1 MKKSSTM
8 RYVSGYIS
16 DAGTVKKLNQD
27 LTGCYRKDSGYGE
40 ILMAFV
46 CDGKGGVSRGD
57 VAAHTVGR
65 EFIRW
70 LEEVPD
76 DIVDYPESIESDW
89 EEIIEELND
98 RIWGYGQQRQIKLGA
113 ALTVALL
120 LPNGSYYAANVG
132 HSRLYLFDQNGFQ
145 RLMKN
150 SEVDEYGNPVPRIGN
165 RSFVSPCFTNG
176 RLQKGEGV
184 LLCTDGFYQ
193 RFAEQEMVE
202 ALKGKPKT
210 EEEIVGLLSSMVEKV
225 KQCGE
230 RDNIS
235 VVLVKSN

>member
-1 MKKSSTM
+1 MKKNSTM
-8 RYVSGYIS
+8 SYVSGYIS
-16 DAGTVKKLNQD
+16 DVGTVKKLNQD
-27 LTGCYRKDSGYGE
+27 LTGCYRKDIGCGE

-98 RIWGYGQQRQIKLGA
+98 RIRGYGQQRQIRLGA
-113 ALTVALL
+113 ALTVILL
-120 LPNGSYYAANVG
+120 LPDGSYYAANVG
-132 HSRLYLFDQNGFQ
+132 NSRLYLFDQNGFQ

-150 SEVDEYGNPVPRIGN
+150 SEVDEDGNPVPRIGN

-176 RLQKGEGV
+176 RLQRGEGV
-184 LLCTDGFYQ
+184 LLCTDGFFQ
-193 RFAEQEMVE
+193 RFPEREMVE
-202 ALKGKPKT
+202 TLKGQTKT
-210 EEEIVGLLSSMVEKV
+210 EEEIAGLLSSMVEKI
-225 KQCGE
+225 KQYGE

-235 VVLVKSN
+235 AVFIKSI

>member
-98 RIWGYGQQRQIKLGA
+98 RIRGYGQQRQIKLGA

-150 SEVDEYGNPVPRIGN
+150 SEVDEDGNPVPRIGN

-184 LLCTDGFYQ
+184 LLCTDGFFQ
-193 RFAEQEMVE
+193 RFPEREMVE
-202 ALKGKPKT
+202 TLKGQTKT
-210 EEEIVGLLSSMVEKV
+210 EEEIAGLLSSMVEKI
-225 KQCGE
+225 KQYGE

-235 VVLVKSN
+235 AVFIKSI

>member
-1 MKKSSTM
+1 MKKNSTM
-8 RYVSGYIS
+8 SYVSGYIS
-16 DAGTVKKLNQD
+16 DVGTVKKLNQD
-27 LTGCYRKDSGYGE
+27 LTGCYRKDTGCGE
-40 ILMAFV
+40 MIMAFV

-113 ALTVALL
+113 ALTVILL
-120 LPNGSYYAANVG
+120 LPDGSYYAANVG
-132 HSRLYLFDQNGFQ
+132 HSRLYLFDQNRLQ
-145 RLMKN
+145 RLMEN
-150 SEVDEYGNPVPRIGN
+150 SEIDEYGFPVSRIGSRN
-165 RSFVSPCFTNG
+165 FVSPCFING

-184 LLCTDGFYQ
+184 LLCTDGFFQ
-193 RFAEQEMVE
+193 RFPEQEMAE
-202 ALKGKPKT
+202 ELKGQPKT
-210 EEEIVGLLSSMVEKV
+210 EEEIAGLLSSMVEKI

-235 VVLVKSN
+235 AVFVKSN